1 MLCAETNYS
10 AVIQAQH
17 SKRWGQIKSSDGAIF
32 RTKNIYN
39 SRGLEDYNSYRGKVG
54 QKSFFSP
61 ERAANIT
68 KNYKKLLTCEY
79 RNKE

>member
-39 SRGLEDYNSYRGKVG
+39 SRGLED
-54 QKSFFSP
+54 
-61 ERAANIT
+61 
-68 KNYKKLLTCEY
+68 
-79 RNKE
+79 